1 MSMNTLQI
9 DKILRRNQTTSP
21 FYLGCFS
28 SNELVKNSKHFPQ
41 SMVVNFDPSWQEG
54 SHWVA
59 IFAESPISV
68 DYYDSLG
75 IWPPLNENIS
85 KFLANF
91 KLIHFNPYAFQSER
105 SKNCGK
111 HAIFFIFYRSTG
123 KSFDQILRFL
133 TIQKDHKSPDKI
145 VENFM
150 KENIFQE

>member
-1 MSMNTLQI
+1 MNTLQI

-28 SNELVKNSKHFPQ
+28 SDQLVRNSKNFPQ
-41 SMVVNFDPSWQEG
+41 SLVVNFDPSWQEG

-85 KFLANF
+85 QFLSNF
-91 KLIHFNPYAFQSER
+91 KHVHFNPCAFQGIK
-105 SKNCGK
+105 SKKCGK
-111 HAIFFIFYRSTG
+111 HAIFFIFNRSNG
-123 KSFDQILRFL
+123 KSFDQILHFL
-133 TIQKDHKSPDKI
+133 TRGKDHISPDKI
-145 VENFM
+145 VENFI
-150 KENIFQE
+150 KEKIFQE